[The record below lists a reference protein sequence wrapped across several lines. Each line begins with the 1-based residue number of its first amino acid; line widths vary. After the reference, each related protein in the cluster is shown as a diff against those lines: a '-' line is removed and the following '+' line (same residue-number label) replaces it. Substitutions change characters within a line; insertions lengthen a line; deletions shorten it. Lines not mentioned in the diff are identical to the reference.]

1 MPKDPKLERFVLR
14 VSVFA
19 SLFFAIA
26 GILVGLWLSSSFI
39 LFDGVYSFLSVI
51 MSWISLR
58 AGVFMLTADKRFPF
72 GKSTIE
78 PFIILFQYGV
88 LLFVIVNAFLGAIED
103 IRAGGND
110 LVLGGALAYLTVSGL
125 ITYAIFRYLKSFQL
139 KANSGLVTAEVVQ
152 WRLSAILTFSALVG
166 YLIAQILV
174 WLSFDAIAPYI
185 DPLMLMLI
193 TLWLVR
199 TPLVE
204 MWTAIKELIDMDTE
218 TPYSK
223 QIRLTVLQI
232 AHRYEV
238 DKTYV
243 RTTKSGNVLFLEIDL
258 VVPKDYPYDT
268 IADQDR
274 IRQQLSDAL
283 AFLPYE
289 KWLTVSFTH
298 DNRWAE

>member
-14 VSVFA
+14 FSVFA

-58 AGVFMLTADKRFPF
+58 AGMFMLTADKRFPF

-88 LLFVIVNAFLGAIED
+88 LLFVIVNAFLGAIDD

-110 LVLGGALAYLTVSGL
+110 LVLSGALVYL
-125 ITYAIFRYLKSFQL
+125 AISAGISYSIYRYLNSFKM
-139 KANSGLVTAEVVQ
+139 KASSGLVTAEVVQ
-152 WRLSAILTFSALVG
+152 WRLDTLLTVSGLIG
-166 YLIAQILV
+166 YLIAQVLV
-174 WLSFDAIAPYI
+174 WLSFEAVAPYI
-185 DPLMLMLI
+185 DPVMLI
-193 TLWLVR
+193 LSALWLVR
-199 TPLVE
+199 TPLIE
-204 MWTAIKELIDMDTE
+204 MWTAIKELIDMDTG
-218 TPYSK
+218 TPYSN
-223 QIRLTVLQI
+223 QIRLTVLQV
-232 AHRYEV
+232 AHQFDV

-258 VVPKDYPYDT
+258 VVPRDYPYDT
-268 IADQDR
+268 IADQDK
-274 IRQQLSDAL
+274 IRQQLFDAL